1 MLFAFFPTL
10 YVLLIHII
18 AVIPGL
24 SLRTNPG
31 LKLANAF
38 GVNGQTLWFRLCC
51 AKHFGCGSPL

>member
-1 MLFAFFPTL
+1 MVFANLPTL
-10 YVLLIHII
+10 SALLIPNN
-18 AVIPGL
+18 AVNPGL
-24 SLRTNPG
+24 ERSENPG

>member
-1 MLFAFFPTL
+1 MVFANLQPLSALF
-10 YVLLIHII
+10 IHNNGFN
-18 AVIPGL
+18 PGF
-24 SLRTNPG
+24 SRPTNPG

>member
-1 MLFAFFPTL
+1 MFFSIFQTFS
-10 YVLLIHII
+10 VFFFHNIDF
-18 AVIPGL
+18 IPGL
-24 SLRTNPG
+24 SRPPNPG

>member
-1 MLFAFFPTL
+1 MDFANFQTISA
-10 YVLLIHII
+10 LLIQNNR
-18 AVIPGL
+18 VIPGL
-24 SLRTNPG
+24 SRRTNPG